1 MIPGTIQFRKH
12 CENILPQRGGEPKAH
27 YIARLARHF
36 GFTTARMTVLYY
48 DQRKDNARFT
58 PDEYN
63 TIFLRNSTGSAPIRT
78 NHPHLNELKTKLE
91 EQDKNISRLEKIL
104 EREITFKRKLGELLA
119 QH

>member
-1 MIPGTIQFRKH
+1 MKSGSREIQKRMKQQVPRGDEPMKSWIAKAAKFYQVDYTTL
-12 CENILPQRGGEPKAH
+12 ENIYYRPNRSIPNEM
-27 YIARLARHF
+27 Y
-36 GFTTARMTVLYY
+36 TT
-48 DQRKDNARFT
+48 
-58 PDEYN
+58 
-63 TIFLRNSTGSAPIRT
+63 LRNLTGSTPIRT